1 MNRGSR
7 FTVLAGILLFT
18 GLALWWSVWFPYAP
32 QRVRGAIPPRAVMV
46 GEHHDLAAD
55 AAILLKN
62 PSLRQSIQ
70 VCGGDVEAIDAF
82 MASRFGHWLTKCLG
96 GRYTVTAFEPRSP
109 TGAAPAW
116 MVASWGG
123 VRAQLI
129 RGMMQVGMISGWE
142 RLPSRSPIA
151 CYVLRTR
158 EPGPFLSATVYEGVV
173 LLSYSHDRTAVRRMV
188 RRLAYGQDASRLPA
202 DTDLAPDRVQVC
214 WTPRLST
221 APGATVAW
229 DLPSAGEIAFSTA
242 WPTGVPVPTL
252 RSTTGR
258 GGIPLLAPGALL
270 PRIDPAE
277 TVVLTESDR
286 RSLSAGLGALS
297 GALVLAPSGIMDSM
311 LSTIR
316 DPEMGRL
323 YRETLSSR
331 LDPEGVIAVGLLR
344 DTYSGRLLGIKTPS
358 LVMAVKTRSELD
370 LASELP
376 PLLDRWNAQL
386 GLSLLARERG
396 GDGVGPPA
404 FIIDEARNGI
414 YSSMKAS
421 EKPAL
426 WQSGTWLF
434 VASNLGAAHAVGRA
448 MSQAAPSS
456 QSDWWSAAEAAPE
469 QCHAWVDFA
478 AAGSALRKLT
488 ALYAIVQIAQGQR
501 SGPAMA
507 IMERTRQTVAALEP
521 FGEGNIQLQVGRD
534 AWTLDARV
542 GH

>member
-1 MNRGSR
+1 
-7 FTVLAGILLFT
+7 
-18 GLALWWSVWFPYAP
+18 
-32 QRVRGAIPPRAVMV
+32 MV

-82 MASRFGHWLTKCLG
+82 MASRFGHWLTTCLG
-96 GRYTVTAFEPRSP
+96 GRYTVTAFAPRSP
-109 TGAAPAW
+109 VGAAPAW
-116 MVASWGG
+116 MAASWGG

-129 RGMMQVGMISGWE
+129 RWMMQAGMISGWE
-142 RLPSRSPIA
+142 RLPGRSPIA
-151 CYVLRTR
+151 CYVLRTGG
-158 EPGPFLSATVYEGVV
+158 PGPFLSATVYEGVV
-173 LLSYSHDRTAVRRMV
+173 LLSYSSDRTAVRRMV

-202 DTDLAPDRVQVC
+202 DTDVAPDRVQVC
-214 WTPRLST
+214 WTPRLSRAPSAT
-221 APGATVAW
+221 AAW
-229 DLPSAGEIAFSTA
+229 DFPAAETIAFTTA
-242 WPTGVPVPTL
+242 WPTRLPLPVL
-252 RSTTGR
+252 RSTIDR
-258 GGIPLLAPGALL
+258 GGAPLLSRGALL
-270 PRIDPAE
+270 PRLDPAE
-277 TVVLTESDR
+277 KVVLPESDR
-286 RSLSAGLGALS
+286 RALSAGLGALS
-297 GALVLAPSGIMDSM
+297 AAVVLTPSGIVDSM
-311 LSTIR
+311 LSTLR

-358 LVMAVKTRSELD
+358 LVMAVRTRSELD

-396 GDGVGPPA
+396 GEGGGSPV
-404 FIIDEARNGI
+404 FIIDEARTGI
-414 YSSMKAS
+414 YSSMKVS

-426 WQSGTWLF
+426 WQSGRWLF
-434 VASNLGAAHAVGRA
+434 AASNLGAAHEISRA
-448 MSQAAPSS
+448 MSQPATTAR
-456 QSDWWSAAEAAPE
+456 SDWWDAVEAAPA

-478 AAGSALRKLT
+478 AVGSALRKLT

-507 IMERTRQTVAALEP
+507 IMEQTGQTVRALEP
-521 FGEGNIQLQVGRD
+521 FAEGSLQLQVGRD